1 MNDSVF
7 TMINAMANKNAL
19 LDKVMIFISNY
30 GPYIS
35 VSVVCIVFLM
45 GLINK
50 NENQRRIAVDAF
62 FIAVIGMGMS
72 FIIGSIYYRDR
83 PFVNNKVNLLIE
95 HKSNASFPSDHSL
108 GTMCIAVGM
117 GMYNKILGI
126 LLGILSL
133 LVGIS
138 RIYVGNHYPIDVLA
152 GYIIAWAIGYLYSKF
167 LRKYVQKIYGSIEC
181 VLGISYRSKH

>member
-1 MNDSVF
+1 MNDSIF
-7 TMINAMANKNAL
+7 TMINGVANKNEF

-35 VSVVCIVFLM
+35 IFVVCAIFLM
-45 GLINK
+45 GLINR
-50 NENQRRIAVDAF
+50 NENQRKIAVDTF
-62 FIAVIGMGMS
+62 FITVIGMVIS
-72 FIIGSIYYRDR
+72 FIIGSIYYRER

-108 GTMCIAVGM
+108 GTMSIAVGM

-126 LLGILSL
+126 ILGVLSL

-138 RIYVGNHYPIDVLA
+138 RVYVGNHYPIDVLA
-152 GYIIAWAIGYLYSKF
+152 GYVIAWVIGYLYSKF

-181 VLGISYRSKH
+181 ILGISYKNKH